1 MTRLKDASE
10 QGEIPLLRSRTE
22 IVKADFEPIIT
33 KSLPSS
39 AQTLASQVRN

>member
-1 MTRLKDASE
+1 MNVRYQADADLN
-10 QGEIPLLRSRTE
+10 QALLLG
-22 IVKADFEPIIT
+22 IIKADFEPIIT